1 MNHVFPII
9 PLPWGE
15 LLEMAFLWVAFPLMG
30 AFYAAAA
37 FPLTRQ
43 RSLRF
48 LEALSRATSSRYWYL
63 LVMGVMVTAFMVS
76 AHNASFALECVL
88 AFSVVF
94 RLPPALIRWIFT
106 DTVPPA
112 HLRRERRSG
121 RNPLRA

>member
-15 LLEMAFLWVAFPLMG
+15 LLEMAFLWGAFPLTG
-30 AFYAAAA
+30 VLFVSAAL
-37 FPLTRQ
+37 PLTRQ
-43 RSLRF
+43 RTLRF
-48 LEALSRATSSRYWYL
+48 VEALSRATSSRYWYL

-76 AHNASFALECVL
+76 AYNASFALECVL

-94 RLPPALIRWIFT
+94 RVPLALVRWIFT

-112 HLRRERRSG
+112 HLRRGRRSG

>member
-15 LLEMAFLWVAFPLMG
+15 LLEMAFLWGAFPLMG
-30 AFYAAAA
+30 AFYAATA

-76 AHNASFALECVL
+76 AHNASFALECAL